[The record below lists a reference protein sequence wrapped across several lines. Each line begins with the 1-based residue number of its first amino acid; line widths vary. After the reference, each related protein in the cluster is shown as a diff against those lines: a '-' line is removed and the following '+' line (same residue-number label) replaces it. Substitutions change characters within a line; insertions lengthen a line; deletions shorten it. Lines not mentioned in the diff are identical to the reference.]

1 MRHKL
6 GLLSSLG
13 LSFISTFTWGEET
26 STVLETIRVQAESTR
41 EDVSQNSSA
50 TKFTHDVLDVPFNR
64 AYLSKQI
71 MEQQDVQRIDDALT
85 LVSGVFHQ
93 NSFGGGFWDNYSF
106 RGFSTDPNL
115 GAAMIR
121 NGLSVNRGISAP
133 KDVVNIESLEFLK
146 GPMAALYGR
155 GETGGLLNL
164 NSKKPQWESESELN
178 LRANTQ
184 EQYRISLEHTAP
196 INDELAYRLAVAH
209 EDNQSFRDHVSSER
223 WFFSPQLTWKISD
236 QTQLDFDSEFTEHKG
251 TFDRGVSTVN
261 HQFVMD
267 PKTFTGEPDDGD
279 LKIKD
284 YFYQLR
290 LSHEFNPDWK
300 LNSAVSYKDAKMVGF
315 ATEPRRMQ
323 ADGRTLERQRRYRDY
338 TSEDVLAQTELLGK
352 LDTSWARHEI
362 LLSTELGQLDYKQNQ
377 LRRNH
382 STSSPNTIDIY
393 QPEYG
398 KYLPNLAPFT
408 NTKEQQRYFALNV
421 QDQIFFNDQWS
432 VLFGNRFDQVEQDF
446 KNHLTQTESNQTLH
460 QNSPRFGINFKA
472 SDQWAFYTN
481 YGRSFAMN
489 SGMNR
494 NGQTFAP
501 EKGES
506 YEVGTKYKVNDQS
519 VLSLALFKMKKRNVL
534 TTDPIDSNF
543 QTAAGEVSSKGIE
556 FDLNSQITDRWFVNA
571 NYSYTDAQIEKDQDL
586 AKGARLSNVPKH
598 QGAVST
604 NYEFLQEGSTKAGVG
619 ANLTYVGERS
629 GHNLD
634 NGFNLPSYTLVNLNA
649 YYAPSD
655 RLRYQLNVNNL
666 FDKTYYVSSY
676 SDLWVQPGEPLN
688 ASISAQWKF

>member
-1 MRHKL
+1 MQHKL

-13 LSFISTFTWGEET
+13 LSFISTLSWGEET
-26 STVLETIRVQAESTR
+26 STVLETIRVQAETTQ

-50 TKFTHDVLDVPFNR
+50 TKFSHDVLDVPFNR
-64 AYLSKQI
+64 AFISKQV

-85 LVSGVFHQ
+85 LVSGIFHQ
-93 NSFGGGFWDNYSF
+93 NNYGGGFWDNYSF
-106 RGFSTDPNL
+106 RGFSGDPNL
-115 GAAMIR
+115 GATMIR

-133 KDVVNIESLEFLK
+133 KDIVNIDSLEFLK

-164 NSKKPQWESESELN
+164 NSKKPQWERESEIN
-178 LRANTQ
+178 LRANSQ

-196 INDELAYRLAVAH
+196 INDQLAYRLAVAH
-209 EDNQSFRDHVSSER
+209 EDNQSFRDHVISER

-261 HQFVMD
+261 HQFAMD

-279 LKIKD
+279 MKVKD

-290 LSHEFNPDWK
+290 LNHEFNPDWK
-300 LNSAVSYKDAKMVGF
+300 LNSAVSYKDAQMVGF
-315 ATEPRRMQ
+315 STEPRRLQ
-323 ADGRTLERQRRYRDY
+323 ADGRTLERQHRYRDY
-338 TSEDVLAQTELLGK
+338 QSEDVLAQTELLGK

-362 LLSTELGQLDYKQNQ
+362 LVSTELGQLEYQQYQ

-382 STSSPNTIDIY
+382 SSGMPNTIDIY

-398 KYLPNLAPFT
+398 KYLPDLAPFT

-460 QNSPRFGINFKA
+460 QNSPRFGVNFKA

-506 YEVGTKYKVNDQS
+506 YEVGTKYKINDQS
-519 VLSLALFKMKKRNVL
+519 VLSLALFKMKKQNVL
-534 TTDPIDSNF
+534 TTDPIDNAY

-556 FDLNSQITDRWFVNA
+556 FDLNSQINDRWLVNA

-598 QGAVST
+598 QGSIST
-604 NYEFLQEGSTKAGVG
+604 NYEFLQEGTKKAGVG

-634 NGFNLPSYTLVNLNA
+634 NGFNLPSYTLVNLNG